1 VSNTEYGPQGT
12 LGVEETM
19 CEPSR
24 LILSFFIAGFQYYDG
39 ALVLSRLKSGES
51 GLALVPEPDN
61 PHDPDAV
68 AIYFGSHKM
77 GFVPGGENDLASLM
91 RHYGYADV
99 FEVRVQ
105 QVKEDADPW
114 KQVRVGIYVTDAR

>member
-1 VSNTEYGPQGT
+1 
-12 LGVEETM
+12 M

-77 GFVPGGENDLASLM
+77 GFVPGARMAWHRLCATT
-91 RHYGYADV
+91 
-99 FEVRVQ
+99 
-105 QVKEDADPW
+105 
-114 KQVRVGIYVTDAR
+114 VTRTSSRCEYSR